1 MKLMAPILV
10 REDLLSWAE
19 QQHVDGQKIA
29 FTNGCFDL
37 IHFGHLETFI
47 QAIDSGA
54 KLIVAINSDSSIS
67 DLKGP
72 SRPLMSETDRSLLL
86 ASLRY
91 VDAVTIFPE
100 PTPLETIMLIKPDI
114 LVKGDEYAE
123 EDIVGASEVR
133 SWGGKVHR
141 VPMRPGRS
149 TSLIIDKI
157 KRLS

>member
-1 MKLMAPILV
+1 MKLMAPILI
-10 REDLLSWAE
+10 REDLFTWAE
-19 QQHVDGQKIA
+19 QVRSDGQQIA

-37 IHFGHLETFI
+37 LHFGHIETFI
-47 QAIDSGA
+47 EAIESGA

-67 DLKGP
+67 ALKGP
-72 SRPLMSETDRSLLL
+72 TRPLMAETDRSLLL

-123 EDIVGASEVR
+123 EDIVGAREVR
-133 SWGGKVHR
+133 AWGGTVHR
-141 VPMRPGRS
+141 VPMRPDRS
-149 TSLIIDKI
+149 TSLIINKI